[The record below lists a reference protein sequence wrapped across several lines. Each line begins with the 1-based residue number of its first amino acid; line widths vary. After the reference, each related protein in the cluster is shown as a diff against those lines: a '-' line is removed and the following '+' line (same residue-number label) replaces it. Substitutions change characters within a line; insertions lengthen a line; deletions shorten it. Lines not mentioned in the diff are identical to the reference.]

1 MSAFGAI
8 RRRLASD
15 AGVSAI
21 ADGRVYPV
29 ASPQGEAFPQVLYMR
44 VSQDPLTTHGGRSE
58 RRKSRFQV
66 TAVAMTYTEAQR
78 LADAIDVA
86 LTGRWEDEDEGKVV
100 GVPINRLDIY
110 DEAIG
115 AYRVPADFY
124 IWATDAVPA

>member
-8 RRRLASD
+8 RRRLGAD
-15 AGVSAI
+15 AGVGAI

-29 ASPQGEAFPQVLYMR
+29 ASPQGEPYPHVLYMM
-44 VSQDPLTTHGGRSE
+44 VAQDPLASHSGRSE
-58 RRKSRFQV
+58 RRKSRYQV
-66 TAVAMTYTEAQR
+66 TSVAMTYTEAMR
-78 LADAIDVA
+78 LADAIDAA
-86 LTGRWEDEDEGKVV
+86 LTGRWQDEDEGEVV

-115 AYRVPADFY
+115 AFRVPADYY